1 MKERKMKINHN
12 IKKFTSKLLVSSA
25 IAGIL
30 GGVAINV
37 IPEKT
42 DLVQNVQAK
51 KKKRAKAKKK
61 VKKSVTSHKT
71 ANVNKKVDISNY
83 SYGNDCILKFDPSTK
98 TLHIKE
104 GVNSNK
110 LGSTPIYDAVY
121 NAKKHVSKKNMFK
134 PSDIEHISIDSNI
147 ALSSNSE
154 YLFARLYK
162 LQDIAGLDKVD
173 TGKVGNVSY
182 MFFNDRK
189 LTQLDLSSWDESSFD
204 YYTERSSMF
213 SGDTSLTEINL
224 TGWGVKLTDSTF
236 DGLDTTK
243 VKIIGFDDE
252 DEDDD

>member
-1 MKERKMKINHN
+1 MKVNHN

-37 IPEKT
+37 IPEKAN
-42 DLVQNVQAK
+42 LVQSVQAK
-51 KKKRAKAKKK
+51 KKKRSKAKKK
-61 VKKSVTSHKT
+61 VKKAVTSHKT
-71 ANVNKKVDISNY
+71 ANVNKKINISKY
-83 SYGNDCILKFDPSTK
+83 SQDNDCILKFDPSTK

-147 ALSSNSE
+147 ALSVDSS
-154 YLFARLYK
+154 YLFARLYN
-162 LQDIAGLDKVD
+162 LQDITGLDKVD
-173 TGKVGNVSY
+173 TGKTEYVGH
-182 MFFNDRK
+182 MFFKDKK
-189 LTQLDLSSWDESSFD
+189 LTQLDLSGWDASSFS
-204 YYTERSSMF
+204 YYTMENMF
-213 SGDTSLTEINL
+213 SGDTSLKEINM
-224 TGWGVKLTDSTF
+224 TGWGIELPDDIF

-252 DEDDD
+252 DDD

>member
-1 MKERKMKINHN
+1 MKVNHN

-61 VKKSVTSHKT
+61 DKKAVTSHKT

-110 LGSTPIYDAVY
+110 LGSTPIYDVVY

-147 ALSSNSE
+147 ALSDDSS
-154 YLFARLYK
+154 YLFARLYN
-162 LQDIAGLDKVD
+162 LQDITGLDKVD
-173 TGKVGNVSY
+173 TGKTEYVDH
-182 MFFNDRK
+182 MFFKDKK
-189 LTQLDLSSWDESSFD
+189 LIQLDLSQWDASSFS
-204 YYTERSSMF
+204 YYRMQNMF
-213 SGDTSLTEINL
+213 SGDTSLKEINL
-224 TGWGVKLTDSTF
+224 TGWGIELPDNIF
-236 DGLDTTK
+236 NGLDTTK

>member
-1 MKERKMKINHN
+1 MKVNHN

-61 VKKSVTSHKT
+61 DKKAVTSHKT

-110 LGSTPIYDAVY
+110 LGSTPIYDVVY

-147 ALSSNSE
+147 SLSDDSS
-154 YLFARLYK
+154 YLFARLYN
-162 LQDIAGLDKVD
+162 LQDITGLDKVD
-173 TGKVGNVSY
+173 TGKTEYVDH
-182 MFFNDRK
+182 MFFKDKK
-189 LTQLDLSSWDESSFD
+189 LIQLDLSQWDASSFS
-204 YYTERSSMF
+204 YYRMQNMF
-213 SGDTSLTEINL
+213 SGDTSLKEINL
-224 TGWGVKLTDSTF
+224 TGWGIELPDNIF
-236 DGLDTTK
+236 NGLDTTK

>member
-1 MKERKMKINHN
+1 MKVNHN

-37 IPEKT
+37 IPEKA

-61 VKKSVTSHKT
+61 VKKAVTSHKT
-71 ANVNKKVDISNY
+71 AN
-83 SYGNDCILKFDPSTK
+83 GNDCILKFDPSTK

-173 TGKVGNVSY
+173 TGKAEDVSY

-189 LTQLDLSSWDESSFD
+189 LTQLDLSSWDVSSFD
-204 YYTERSSMF
+204 HYFERNMF
-213 SGDTSLTEINL
+213 SGDTSLKEINL
-224 TGWGVKLTDSTF
+224 TGWGVKLSDEIF

-243 VKIIGFDDE
+243 VKIIGFDED

>member
-1 MKERKMKINHN
+1 MKVNHN

-71 ANVNKKVDISNY
+71 ANVNKKINISKY
-83 SYGNDCILKFDPSTK
+83 SQDNDCILKFDPITK

-147 ALSSNSE
+147 ALSSDSE

-173 TGKVGNVSY
+173 TGKAEDVSY

-189 LTQLDLSSWDESSFD
+189 LTRLDLSSWDESSFD
-204 YYTERSSMF
+204 YYADRLGMF
-213 SGDTSLTEINL
+213 SGDTSLIEINL
-224 TGWGVKLTDSTF
+224 TGWGVKLTDHTF

-243 VKIIGFDDE
+243 VKIIGFDED

>member
-1 MKERKMKINHN
+1 MKVNHN

-37 IPEKT
+37 IPEKAN
-42 DLVQNVQAK
+42 LVQSVQAK
-51 KKKRAKAKKK
+51 KKKRAKGKKK
-61 VKKSVTSHKT
+61 VKKATTNQET
-71 ANVNKKVDISNY
+71 ANINISKY
-83 SYGNDCILKFDPSTK
+83 SQDNDCILKFDPSTK

-147 ALSSNSE
+147 ALSSDSE
-154 YLFARLYK
+154 YLFARLYN

-173 TGKVGNVSY
+173 TGKVYDISD
-182 MFFNDRK
+182 MFFKDKK
-189 LTQLDLSSWDESSFD
+189 LTRLDLSSWDVSSVE
-204 YYTERSSMF
+204 YPNNMF
-213 SGDTSLTEINL
+213 FGDTSLTEINL
-224 TGWGVKLTDSTF
+224 TGWGDNISDYAF
-236 DGLDTTK
+236 NGLDTTK

-252 DEDDD
+252 DDDDD

>member
-1 MKERKMKINHN
+1 MKVNHN

-51 KKKRAKAKKK
+51 KKKRTKAKKNA
-61 VKKSVTSHKT
+61 KKAITSHKT
-71 ANVNKKVDISNY
+71 ANVNKKVDISKY
-83 SYGNDCILKFDPSTK
+83 SQDNDCILKFDPSTK

-104 GVNSNK
+104 DVNSNK
-110 LGSTPIYDAVY
+110 LGSTPIYDVVY

-134 PSDIEHISIDSNI
+134 PSNIEHISIDSNI
-147 ALSSNSE
+147 ALSDDSS
-154 YLFARLYK
+154 YLFARLYN

-173 TGKVGNVSY
+173 TGKTEYVDH
-182 MFFNDRK
+182 MFFKDKK
-189 LTQLDLSSWDESSFD
+189 LIQLDLSQWDASSFA
-204 YYTERSSMF
+204 YYRMENMF
-213 SGDTSLTEINL
+213 SGDTSLKEINV
-224 TGWGVKLTDSTF
+224 TGWGIKLSDDIF
-236 DGLDTTK
+236 NGLDTTK
-243 VKIIGFDDE
+243 VKIIGFDED

>member
-1 MKERKMKINHN
+1 MLFR
-12 IKKFTSKLLVSSA
+12 S
-25 IAGIL
+25 
-30 GGVAINV
+30 
-37 IPEKT
+37 EKA

-61 VKKSVTSHKT
+61 VKKPVTIHKT
-71 ANVNKKVDISNY
+71 ANVNKKINISKY
-83 SYGNDCILKFDPSTK
+83 SQDNDCILKFDPITK

-147 ALSSNSE
+147 ALSSDSE

-173 TGKVGNVSY
+173 TGKAEDVSY

-189 LTQLDLSSWDESSFD
+189 LTQLDLSSWDVSSFD
-204 YYTERSSMF
+204 HYFERNMF
-213 SGDTSLTEINL
+213 SGDTSLKEINL
-224 TGWGVKLTDSTF
+224 TGWGVKLSDEIF

-243 VKIIGFDDE
+243 VKIIGFDED

>member
-1 MKERKMKINHN
+1 MKINHN

-30 GGVAINV
+30 SGVAINV

-61 VKKSVTSHKT
+61 VKKAVTSHKT
-71 ANVNKKVDISNY
+71 ANVNKKINISKY
-83 SYGNDCILKFDPSTK
+83 SQDNDCILKFDPITK

-147 ALSSNSE
+147 ALSSDSE

-189 LTQLDLSSWDESSFD
+189 LTQLDLSSWDVGSFD
-204 YYTERSSMF
+204 YYYDRKNMF
-213 SGDTSLTEINL
+213 SGDKSLKEINL
-224 TGWGVKLTDSTF
+224 TGWGVKLSDEIF

-252 DEDDD
+252 DDD

>member
-1 MKERKMKINHN
+1 MKVNHN

-71 ANVNKKVDISNY
+71 ANVNKKINISKY
-83 SYGNDCILKFDPSTK
+83 SQDNDCILKFDPSTK

-104 GVNSNK
+104 GENSDV
-110 LGSTPIYDAVY
+110 LGSTSIYDTVY
-121 NAKKHVSKKNMFK
+121 NAGKHISKRNIFK
-134 PSDIEHISIDSNI
+134 PTDIEHISIDSDI
-147 ALSSNSE
+147 ALSDYSS
-154 YLFARLYK
+154 YLFARLYN
-162 LQDIAGLDKVD
+162 LQDITGLDKVD
-173 TGKVGNVSY
+173 TGTVRDISY
-182 MFFNDRK
+182 MFFKDKK
-189 LTQLDLSSWDESSFD
+189 LTRLDLSSWDVSSV
-204 YYTERSSMF
+204 YSSNNMF

-224 TGWGVKLTDSTF
+224 TGWGDNISDNAF

-252 DEDDD
+252 DDD